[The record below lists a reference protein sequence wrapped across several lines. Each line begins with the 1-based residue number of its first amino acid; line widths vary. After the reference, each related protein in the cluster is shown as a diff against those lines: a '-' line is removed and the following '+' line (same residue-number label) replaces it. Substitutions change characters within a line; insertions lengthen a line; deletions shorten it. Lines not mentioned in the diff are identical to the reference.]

1 VQIGLWSVFTDALP
15 TILLRDARLAA
26 AIVMGRAVLSPPASF
41 DWEVMLVAT
50 LVHFALSIAYS
61 VILSRVIARLGT
73 ALSLLAGIVF
83 GLLLYGINMYG
94 FTALFPWFE
103 ATRDWITVIAHVV
116 FGIVAAAVYKLLSKR
131 SLASA

>member
-1 VQIGLWSVFTDALP
+1 MQIGLWSVFTDALP

-94 FTALFPWFE
+94 FTAVFPWFE